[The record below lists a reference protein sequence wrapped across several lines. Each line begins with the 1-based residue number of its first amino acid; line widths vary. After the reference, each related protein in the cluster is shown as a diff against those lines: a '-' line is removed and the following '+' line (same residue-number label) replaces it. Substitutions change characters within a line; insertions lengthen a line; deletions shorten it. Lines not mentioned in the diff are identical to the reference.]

1 MKILI
6 LSKIIYLIHSD
17 IWAQEELDVLYWYY
31 VQSKKQKDV
40 IGHIIKQLKNSGQ
53 KTKSRMA
60 VIQQLLQQDLI
71 SLIEY
76 DDLMKFEDS
85 QYEREAKTSGITEE
99 ESGIDISDS
108 SETSTS
114 NQPDDIK
121 VKYFLIF

>member
-1 MKILI
+1 M
-6 LSKIIYLIHSD
+6 
-17 IWAQEELDVLYWYY
+17 
-31 VQSKKQKDV
+31 QSKKQKDI
-40 IGHIIKQLKNSGQ
+40 IGHIIKQLKDSGQ
-53 KTKSRMA
+53 KAKSRMA

-85 QYEREAKTSGITEE
+85 QYEREAKTSGITISPSKEE

-121 VKYFLIF
+121 VKCFKFVKIIHSIYHVVMCVGFTRQTVKGE